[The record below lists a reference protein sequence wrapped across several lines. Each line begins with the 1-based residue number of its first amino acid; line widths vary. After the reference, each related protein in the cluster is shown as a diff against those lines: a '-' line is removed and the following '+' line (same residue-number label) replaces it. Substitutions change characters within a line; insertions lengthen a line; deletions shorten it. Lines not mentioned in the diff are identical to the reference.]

1 MTDRKCGRNADG
13 TFAAGN
19 VGKPKGARN
28 RATQAALA
36 LLGGDAEALTRQAV
50 AQALAGDTIA
60 LRLCLERIVPVRRD
74 APVSFTLPK
83 MKSAGDAASAAGAV
97 LTAVSQA
104 ELTPIEGTHIM
115 ALIDAY
121 RRVRETTEIEQRL
134 SELEE
139 RHEEN

>member
-1 MTDRKCGRNADG
+1 
-13 TFAAGN
+13 
-19 VGKPKGARN
+19 
-28 RATQAALA
+28 
-36 LLGGDAEALTRQAV
+36 
-50 AQALAGDTIA
+50 
-60 LRLCLERIVPVRRD
+60 
-74 APVSFTLPK
+74 